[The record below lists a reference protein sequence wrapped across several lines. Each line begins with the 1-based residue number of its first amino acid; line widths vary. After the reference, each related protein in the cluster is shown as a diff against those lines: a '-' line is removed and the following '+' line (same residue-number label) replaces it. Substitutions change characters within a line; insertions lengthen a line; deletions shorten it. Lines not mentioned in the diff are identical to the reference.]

1 VSVETKFCP
10 RCRKERA
17 VSMFAS
23 TRYRD
28 RRHTKYC
35 AVCRGQWS
43 QAEHNADL
51 AVRLHNCGAWNLSAC
66 PFENNMLRDASGIT
80 GKHAQFAP
88 LG

>member
-10 RCRKERA
+10 KCGRERA
-17 VSMFAS
+17 ASMFVS
-23 TRYRD
+23 LRYNRE
-28 RRHTKYC
+28 TKHC
-35 AVCRGQWS
+35 AECRGRWN
-43 QAEHNADL
+43 QADHDADL

-66 PFENNMLRDASGIT
+66 PFENNTLRDASGIT